1 MYDIMT
7 VITFDC
13 YPVLEYIYLHV
24 CLCGGG
30 RAMLVNATFNDI
42 SVTSFDY
49 FYTLQILF
57 SLNNHLPAFDDHT
70 FKTSNNISPN
80 ISIL

>member
-7 VITFDC
+7 VITFEC
-13 YPVLEYIYLHV
+13 YPVLEYIYLRV
-24 CLCGGG
+24 CVWGG
-30 RAMLVNATFNDI
+30 AMLVNATFNDI

-57 SLNNHLPAFDDHT
+57 FLNNHLPAFDDHT

-80 ISIL
+80 ISILS